1 MNNYVI
7 LTDAAADLLS
17 EQVEKYELRVMPMMV
32 HVGSD
37 SFPYRYGHEGLDL
50 DTFYR
55 RLREGETSGTSAVNP
70 SDWEEAIEAEFR
82 AGRDVLIIAFSSAL
96 SSTCAN
102 AFMAAETMG
111 EKYPERKV
119 LVVDSLSADFGEGML
134 VCHAAE
140 NRLAGMSLEDNAAW
154 VEANRL
160 QQIHWFTVDDLHY
173 LRRGGRISA
182 TTAVVGSALG
192 IKPVLHVD
200 NEGRLINVG
209 KARGRKKALKA
220 LMDKIG
226 ETAINPKE
234 QTMFISHGG
243 CLEEVQEMAREIQ
256 ATYGVRDVVLN
267 FTGPIAGAHSGP
279 GTVAL
284 FFVGTVR

>member
-1 MNNYVI
+1 MSSYTI
-7 LTDAAADLLS
+7 ITDAAADLLA
-17 EQVEKYELRVMPMMV
+17 EQVEHYDLRVMPMMV

-37 SFPYRYGHEGLDL
+37 EFPYRFGHEGLNL
-50 DTFYR
+50 DDFYR

-70 SDWEEAIEAEFR
+70 ADWEQCMEEEFL
-82 AGRDVLIIAFSSAL
+82 AGQDVLVIAFSSAL

-102 AFMAAETMG
+102 AAIAAEALR
-111 EKYPERKV
+111 EKYPERRAI
-119 LVVDSLSADFGEGML
+119 VVDSLSADFGEGML

-140 NRLAGMSLEDNAAW
+140 NRLAGMNLEDNAAW
-154 VEANRL
+154 VEANKL

-173 LRRGGRISA
+173 LRRGGRVSA

-209 KARGRKKALKA
+209 TARGRKKALKT
-220 LMDKIG
+220 LISKIG
-226 ETAINPKE
+226 ETAINAKD
-234 QTMFISHGG
+234 QVMFISHGG
-243 CLEEVQEMAREIQ
+243 CLAEVEAMAREIKE
-256 ATYGVRDVVLN
+256 TYGVRDVILN

-284 FFVGTVR
+284 FFVGTER

>member
-111 EKYPERKV
+111 EKDPERKV

-140 NRLAGMSLEDNAAW
+140 NRLSGMSLEDNAAW

-256 ATYGVRDVVLN
+256 ATYGVKDVVLN